1 MVPFGACDVCSR
13 VARGIFRIGEVG
25 GPKEGGSM
33 AVDAT
38 QDTVQSWA
46 DEFRRVSDEDAE
58 LQAHGKYFT
67 CSYLLDMEEHKLQV
81 VMNGG
86 KVEEIL
92 IDPGPL
98 DRGYQFI
105 IRASAETWRNFG
117 KEVPPPMYHGIW
129 SASFQRDM
137 VLEGDL
143 LVLMQNLRAV
153 TRQIELLRKT
163 GVPV

>member
-1 MVPFGACDVCSR
+1 V
-13 VARGIFRIGEVG
+13 
-25 GPKEGGSM
+25 
-33 AVDAT
+33 
-38 QDTVQSWA
+38 TVETAQSWVE
-46 DEFRRVSDEDAE
+46 EFKRASDEDPE
-58 LQAHGKYFT
+58 LQAHGRFYT
-67 CSYLLDMEEHKLQV
+67 CSFLLDMEEHTFQV

-92 IDPGPL
+92 VDPGPL
-98 DRGYQFI
+98 DERYQFI

-117 KEVPPPMYHGIW
+117 KEIPPPMYHGIW

-137 VLEGDL
+137 SLEGDL
-143 LVLMQNLRAV
+143 LVLMQNLRTL

>member
-1 MVPFGACDVCSR
+1 MS
-13 VARGIFRIGEVG
+13 
-25 GPKEGGSM
+25 
-33 AVDAT
+33 VDTA
-38 QDTVQSWA
+38 QSDTMQAWVE
-46 DEFRRVSDEDAE
+46 EFRRASDEDAE
-58 LQAHGKYFT
+58 MQAHGKYYT
-67 CSYLLDMEEHKLQV
+67 CSYLLDMEEHVIQV

-92 IDPGPL
+92 VDPGPL

-105 IRASAETWRNFG
+105 LRASAETWRNFG
-117 KEVPPPMYHGIW
+117 KEIPPPMYHGIW

-137 VLEGDL
+137 KLEGDL
-143 LVLMQNLRAV
+143 LVLMQNLRTL